1 MINRCNRQCPKP
13 TMIAN
18 PNFFYISPEDYLEGE
33 RQSPIKHE
41 YQRGRVYAMVGAKK
55 PHVILASN
63 LTTLL
68 NIHFRGNPCVVMSS
82 DMKVRLEIADCYYY
96 PDVLVTCDP
105 RDIEG
110 TEDFIHHPKLLIE
123 VLSKST
129 SKFDKGE
136 KFTDYQTCPTLEE
149 YVLVSQTERSLEV
162 RTLID
167 GHWQTAIYGEGEIVQ
182 FKSIDWSGP
191 IVEIYDKVTLQV
203 D

>member
-1 MINRCNRQCPKP
+1 MV
-13 TMIAN
+13 AN
-18 PNFFYISPEDYLEGE
+18 PNFYYISPKDYLEGE

-68 NIHFRGNPCVVMSS
+68 NVHFRGKPCVVMSS
-82 DMKVRLEIADCYYY
+82 DMKVRLTIADCYYY

-129 SKFDKGE
+129 AKFDKGE
-136 KFTDYQTCPTLEE
+136 KFTDYQTCATLEE
-149 YVLVSQTERSLEV
+149 YILVSQTERSVEV
-162 RTLID
+162 RSLMD
-167 GHWQTAIYGEGEIVQ
+167 GAWQTATYGEGDVVQ
-182 FKSIDWSGP
+182 FKSIDWTGT
-191 IVEIYDKVTLQV
+191 IADIYDKVTLQAT
-203 D
+203 